1 MDTSG
6 TLAPNCRV
14 NDQEIG
20 YTKLSSSGMMIRAFI
35 SLLFLTVVFSTAD
48 AQSRYRHNNFYE
60 SAIGI
65 GKRQYTAAL
74 SWSHLHNIGKKKRFK
89 AGYGIRFT
97 AYAGKNQSFI
107 TAPARLTSRQTGPQ
121 VLFSKTYNESL
132 DTVRFPSAQINM
144 INLVIHLEYA
154 VLRKADVGFNIDAF
168 GYSFGS
174 RQQGQL
180 YSSIK
185 PSNLDE
191 GQAGRPTK
199 LNVLLVSDN
208 DIGSLNSELY
218 IRYWISKTIG
228 LKAAFGFLF
237 AEYTT
242 DNKLIFNNDRFRNKA
257 SLAVIGIS
265 YNPFRNQPN

>member
-1 MDTSG
+1 M
-6 TLAPNCRV
+6 L
-14 NDQEIG
+14 
-20 YTKLSSSGMMIRAFI
+20 IRAFI
-35 SLLFLTVVFSTAD
+35 SLLLLTVVFSPVSG
-48 AQSRYRHNNFYE
+48 QSRYRDNNFYE

-65 GKRQYTAAL
+65 GKHQYTAAL
-74 SWSHLHNIGKKKRFK
+74 SWSHLHGLGKKKRFR

-154 VLRKADVGFNIDAF
+154 LLRKAAVGFTIDAF

-174 RQQGQL
+174 RQNGRL
-180 YSSIK
+180 HSSIK
-185 PSNLDE
+185 PSNLDVE
-191 GQAGRPTK
+191 QTARPTRY
-199 LNVLLVSDN
+199 NVLLVSDN

-218 IRYWISKTIG
+218 IRYWVSKTIG

-242 DNKLIFNNDRFRNKA
+242 DNKLIFDNDRFRNKV

-265 YNPFRNQPN
+265 YNPFRNQTN